1 MSQNSLIIKSKIP
14 VIKSRTPIVWIQ
26 CTRNNTLFTFT
37 DYKGSTLSWSS
48 GGVCGFKNS
57 RKSTTHAAEMAA
69 IDLAEK
75 IYKKGFKTISVKTRG
90 IGRGKKKALS
100 ALSRS
105 GLFLERITEYSCI
118 PFNGC
123 RAKRKRK
130 I

>member
-1 MSQNSLIIKSKIP
+1 MKKNNLLIKAQ
-14 VIKSRTPIVWIQ
+14 TPIVWIQ
-26 CTRNNTLFTFT
+26 CTSNNTLLTLT

-57 RKSTTHAAEMAA
+57 RKSTTHAAEIAA

-75 IYKKGFKTISVKTRG
+75 IYKKGFKKISVKTRG
-90 IGRGKKKALS
+90 IGRGKKKALA

-105 GLFLERITEYSCI
+105 GLFLEKITEYSCV

-123 RAKRKRK
+123 RVKRGRK